1 MAKQCVTEQIVPGE
15 LKQRLEIRDAVR
27 AYIAEQNLH
36 PPLLL
41 DLLEEHACQCLS
53 NLQLDDTLR
62 NYTMIQLNN
71 ALWEDYFSHIPI
83 DQRLLLLPV
92 CLRDHKE
99 CQAPSDAL
107 GLICQQC
114 GICNIPD
121 ITDQAEALGM
131 SVLVAESSSSVSQWV
146 KDGEIQG
153 IIGVS
158 CLDSLEKAFPSML
171 RHAVP
176 GIAIPLNTDGCKDTD
191 YDQQTLNEA
200 IHIGQAS
207 PIYAN
212 PSPMIKQHITELFT
226 PARIQPYLNATT
238 PHLNQFNELILSA
251 LCDDGK
257 HYRPMITL
265 DMYCSITNQQQFPD
279 YLEPIAIA
287 VECFHKAS
295 LIHDDIED
303 GDDQRYDKPTMHQR
317 VGLPIALNLGDFL
330 IGEGYRLLSH
340 PSIPQ
345 DIRSELYAQAAQAHC
360 ELALGQ
366 AQEFEC
372 LGKATTLDQCLQTHQ
387 LKTAPAFRVAMYL
400 GAIATGKFNEYEQTL
415 HALSD
420 ALGIAYQLY
429 DDLEDTMP
437 NTASAVDTIM
447 QIDGLNREDAINRIS
462 DLYAT
467 YQHKAYAALEEIKE
481 AVLKTFMY
489 RLCGRI
495 LKDV

>member
-1 MAKQCVTEQIVPGE
+1 MVKQCVTEQMVPGA
-15 LKQRLEIRDAVR
+15 LKQRLEIRKAVR
-27 AYIAEQNLH
+27 AYVAKQKLQ

-41 DLLEEHACQCLS
+41 DFLQEHARQCLS
-53 NLQLDDTLR
+53 NLQLDDALF
-62 NYTMIQLNN
+62 NYTLIQLNN
-71 ALWEDYFSHIPI
+71 ALWEDYFAHIPI

-92 CLRDHKE
+92 CLRDHKQ
-99 CQAPSDAL
+99 CHAPSDAL

-121 ITDQAEALGM
+121 ITAQAEALGM

-176 GIAIPLNTDGCKDTD
+176 GIAIPLNADGCQDTD
-191 YDQQTLNEA
+191 YDHDALTDA

-207 PIYAN
+207 PTYAN
-212 PSPMIKQHITELFT
+212 PSPMIKQHIAELFT
-226 PARIQPYLNATT
+226 PARIQPYLNAST
-238 PHLNQFNELILSA
+238 PHLNQFQELVISA

-265 DMYCSITNQQQFPD
+265 GLYCSITNQQNFPEF
-279 YLEPIAIA
+279 LEPIAIA

-295 LIHDDIED
+295 LVHDDIED
-303 GDDQRYDKPTMHQR
+303 DDDTRYDKPTMHQR

-366 AQEFEC
+366 AQELEC
-372 LGKATTLDQCLQTHQ
+372 LGKATSLGQCLQTHQ

-400 GAIATGKFNEYEQTL
+400 GAIATGRFNEYQQIL

-420 ALGIAYQLY
+420 ALGVAYQLY
-429 DDLEDTMP
+429 DDLEDTTP
-437 NTASAVDTIM
+437 NPASAVDTIM
-447 QIDGLNREDAINRIS
+447 QLDGLRREDAIKRIS
-462 DLYAT
+462 DVYAT
-467 YQHKAYAALEEIKE
+467 YQRKAYAALEAINEP
-481 AVLKTFMY
+481 VLKTFMY